1 MLIKGLEWNPS
12 PFLSIEI
19 MQKKTVK
26 VGNIVE
32 VFNDDGESKIA
43 RVLNISFR
51 NEEVVVM
58 YLDELLNDLY
68 IDTVSLLNCKIY
80 EKRCND

>member
-1 MLIKGLEWNPS
+1 
-12 PFLSIEI
+12 

-32 VFNDDGESKIA
+32 VFNDDGENKIA
-43 RVLNISFR
+43 RVLNINFR

-80 EKRCND
+80 EKRSND